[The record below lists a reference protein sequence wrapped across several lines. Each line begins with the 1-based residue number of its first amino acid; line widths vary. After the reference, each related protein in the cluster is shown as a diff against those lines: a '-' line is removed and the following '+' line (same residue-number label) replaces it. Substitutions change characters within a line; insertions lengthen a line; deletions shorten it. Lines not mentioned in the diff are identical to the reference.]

1 MCNVQGAISG
11 EPQAALAII
20 RTLQSHGFQAV
31 FAGGCVRDA
40 LRGEQPHDWDIAT
53 SAHPEQVEALFPR
66 TIPVGKNFGII
77 VVLGEDGV
85 GYEVATFRGEGKYTD
100 GRHPD
105 SIRYVDMEED
115 VKRRDFTVNALL
127 YDPIAQ
133 KLYDFVG
140 GEADMH
146 AKVLRAVGDASARFE
161 EDKLRTLRAVR
172 FAARLGFTIEP
183 QTLEAIRVAAY
194 KVPLCVS
201 PERIAAESEKILL
214 SGTATC
220 AFNLM
225 EESRLLEYVY
235 PYLYAMIGVEQPPQ
249 FHPEGDVWQHTLKAL
264 SVLDETVLRCKA
276 APDDAPRF
284 DVQDR
289 LQRASETELRILT
302 WGTLLH
308 DIGKPATFERG
319 EDRIH
324 FNGHDSIGATMAEEE
339 LTALHLPNEIIA
351 GASELVR
358 AHMNQLGLKE
368 ARVATRRRR
377 LQNPLYPLILELVRI
392 DTLASFGILGFYTQL
407 VAWWKEE
414 MARPVPP
421 KPTITGRD
429 LIALGIPPSP
439 RFGKML
445 HDIYD
450 YELENPFPSHAAAME
465 WVKEHYCK

>member
-1 MCNVQGAISG
+1 MLIN
-11 EPQAALAII
+11 PQDIPHSALAII
-20 RTLQSHGFQAV
+20 RTLQANGFQAV

-40 LRGEQPHDWDIAT
+40 LRGEKPHDWDIAT
-53 SAHPEQVEALFPR
+53 SAHPAQVEALFSK

-105 SIRYVDMEED
+105 SIRFVDMEED

-127 YDPIAQ
+127 YDPVAA
-133 KLYDFVG
+133 KLFDFVG
-140 GEADMH
+140 GEADMR
-146 AKVLRAVGDASARFE
+146 AKVLRAVGDASSRFE

-172 FAARLGFTIEP
+172 FAARLGFTIES
-183 QTLEAIRVAAY
+183 QTMAAIREVAY

-214 SGTATC
+214 GGNC
-220 AFNLM
+220 AHAFKLM
-225 EESRLLEYVY
+225 EDSRLLEFVY
-235 PYLYAMIGVEQPPQ
+235 PLLYAMIGVEQPPQ

-264 SVLDETVLRCKA
+264 SVLDETVLRCKNT
-276 APDDAPRF
+276 PDDAPRF
-284 DVQDR
+284 DEQYR
-289 LQRASETELRILT
+289 LQRASENELRILT

-308 DIGKPATFERG
+308 DIGKPSTFERG

-324 FNGHDSIGATMAEEE
+324 FNGHDAIGAVIAQDY
-339 LTALHLPNEIIA
+339 LIALHLPNEIID

-358 AHMNQLGLKE
+358 VHMNQLGLKD

-392 DTLASFGILGFYTQL
+392 DCLASFGGLEFYTQL
-407 VAWWKEE
+407 VEWWKEE
-414 MARPVPP
+414 MARPIPP

-429 LIALGIPPSP
+429 LIALGLPPSP
-439 RFGKML
+439 RFGQIL
-445 HDIYD
+445 HDIFD
-450 YELENPFPSHAAAME
+450 YELENPFSSHDEALE
-465 WVKEHYCK
+465 WVKAHYCK